1 MTAINATI
9 NGRRLEWDAPANWP
23 DGTSFLPFFLHACM
37 LIQID
42 LLTLALDNSGMKSAY
57 PTEVLADLQSAV
69 EGVMK
74 GIHDPEVQRQAA
86 ERMDRMR
93 EQLRLRHGVTEVA
106 VGIVRESRDE

>member
-1 MTAINATI
+1 MHGCWPGRTI
-9 NGRRLEWDAPANWP
+9 GDVLHDAPYEIAAAV
-23 DGTSFLPFFLHACM
+23 TAVFFHFSCM

-69 EGVMK
+69 EGLMK
-74 GIHDPEVQRQAA
+74 GIHDPEIQRQAA

-93 EQLRLRHGVTEVA
+93 EQLRLRHEVA
-106 VGIVRESRDE
+106 VDIVRESRDE